1 MPNLIEGMP
10 LHQQRLYGRIVCLSG
25 HIEGSIHG
33 LYSNAQNENIQYIY
47 IFLIAKDNDLVR

>member
-33 LYSNAQNENIQYIY
+33 LYSNAQNENIYIY